1 MRRLLLVAASTH
13 ALDAL
18 HSLIDAHPQGLRH
31 VRVAQTLL
39 GRGLV
44 ATCPLAAEEPV
55 LRVPYDLCAIESDN
69 EESHWAS
76 RLASRVVMNELQAAH
91 KESLPGPPDV
101 LPRWPD
107 ESIDALGDPSLAGEC
122 DAIFFWRDAQ
132 WAAHLERHPSDQDR
146 DRYVDALDLVC
157 SRTVRCGDKL
167 VLAPLLDMANHRPDG
182 CSYKCEGD
190 GVALYT
196 SRALAEG
203 DDVCLDYGSR
213 PNGEWLLHYG
223 FLPPTNREDVQG
235 LGGPFSVGWGDLPL
249 LENDERVAEARE
261 CLDAVQGDVGMLEDP
276 RRDIINEYRSQRR
289 RLLQEACGTTSLCRV
304 HGG

>member
-18 HSLIDAHPQGLRH
+18 HALIDAHPRGLRR
-31 VRVAQTLL
+31 VRVAQTLF

-44 ATCPLAAEEPV
+44 ATCPLAAEEPC
-55 LRVPYDLCAIESDN
+55 LRVPFDLCAVEPEDDG
-69 EESHWAS
+69 EGHWAS
-76 RLASRVVMNELQAAH
+76 RLASRLVRNELQAAH

-101 LPRWPD
+101 LTRWPD
-107 ESIDALGDPSLAGEC
+107 EAIDALGDPSLAREA
-122 DAIFFWRDAQ
+122 DAIYFWRDAQ
-132 WAAHLERHPSDQDR
+132 WAAHVERHPGDDER
-146 DRYVDALDLVC
+146 EAYIDALDVVC
-157 SRTVRCGDKL
+157 SRTVRCGDNL
-167 VLAPLLDMANHRPDG
+167 VLAPLLDMANHHATG

-203 DDVCLDYGSR
+203 DEVCLNYGPR

-235 LGGPFSVGWGDLPL
+235 LGGPYSIGWGDLPL
-249 LENDERVAEARE
+249 LDADRIADARE
-261 CLDAVQGDVGMLEDP
+261 GLDAVQGDVGLLDDP
-276 RRDIINEYRSQRR
+276 RRDVINEYRSQRR
-289 RLLQEACGTTSLCRV
+289 RLLQAACGD
-304 HGG
+304 

>member
-1 MRRLLLVAASTH
+1 MRRLLHLAVTTH

-18 HSLIDAHPQGLRH
+18 HALIDAHPKGLRH
-31 VRVAQTLL
+31 VRVAQTSS

-44 ATCPLAAEEPV
+44 ATCPLAAEEPC
-55 LRVPYDLCAIESDN
+55 LRVPFDLCAIESDN

-76 RLASRVVMNELQAAH
+76 RMASRLVRNELQAAH

-101 LPRWPD
+101 LTRWPD
-107 ESIDALGDPSLAGEC
+107 EAIDALGDPELASEA

-132 WAAHLERHPSDQDR
+132 WASHNERYPGDTER

-157 SRTVRCGDKL
+157 SRTVRCGTNL

-196 SRALAEG
+196 TEAVAEG
-203 DDVCLDYGSR
+203 DEICLDYGAR
-213 PNGEWLLHYG
+213 PNSEWLLHYG
-223 FLPPTNREDVQG
+223 FLPPSNKNDVQG
-235 LGGPFSVGWGDLPL
+235 LGGPYSVSWAELPL
-249 LENDERVAEARE
+249 LESDDRVAEARE
-261 CLDAVQGDVGMLEDP
+261 CLDAVQGDVGLLDDP
-276 RRDIINEYRSQRR
+276 RREVINEYRSQRR
-289 RLLQEACGTTSLCRV
+289 RILREACRG
-304 HGG
+304 